1 MHEEGRHPREDVRE
15 VYGSQPDAASSINTI
30 FPGYGAPDFK
40 NYDPKPHELA
50 CKETAGP
57 E

>member
-1 MHEEGRHPREDVRE
+1 MKKDGTLVKMYEKW
-15 VYGSQPDAASSINTI
+15 YGSKPDAASSINTI

-50 CKETAGP
+50 CK
-57 E
+57 